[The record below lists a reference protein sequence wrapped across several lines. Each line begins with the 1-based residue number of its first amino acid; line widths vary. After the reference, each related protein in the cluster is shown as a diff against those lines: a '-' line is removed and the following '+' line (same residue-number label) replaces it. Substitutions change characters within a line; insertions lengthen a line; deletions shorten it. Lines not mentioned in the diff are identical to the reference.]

1 MTYLYIYIFHSTF
14 WHFDIFIPMHSSVFD
29 KGSFPSCWRVET
41 YATYRRMECCQAIW
55 PKMISKQSCWPL
67 LAWQKSLTMAF
78 LVPTWTS
85 PGMTPFRTKTWLWHT
100 QQILRSWKAT
110 SLMRLGEMKG
120 DDDDPDMW
128 VKLDCRCSGRWSV
141 QSQTWSVSSFWG
153 HDFSS
158 ASRIFEEPSAQAE
171 LIVSDEPSIL
181 RLEGS

>member
-1 MTYLYIYIFHSTF
+1 
-14 WHFDIFIPMHSSVFD
+14 MHSSVLT
-29 KGSFPSCWRVET
+29 KGRFQVAWES
-41 YATYRRMECCQAIW
+41 RRMQRTGPMECCQAIW
-55 PKMISKQSCWPL
+55 PKMISKQSCLPL

-78 LVPTWTS
+78 HVPTWTS
-85 PGMTPFRTKTWLWHT
+85 PGMTPFRTNTWLWHT
-100 QQILRSWKAT
+100 QQILQSWKAT

-158 ASRIFEEPSAQAE
+158 ASRIFEEPSTQAE